1 METDNKE
8 LKEETT
14 KKEADK
20 KETES
25 KEETKQPVEETAVQ
39 KKKSKKWMGIVA
51 AVVAVILLA
60 YGGVAIY
67 YQSHFLNHTYINNS
81 DCSNMTAT
89 EVAAIM
95 DQQSQQLILRHLN
108 PIADMHHIILGKQ
121 YPRHKAKDGIFEN
134 QHQYGSKS
142 TQSGNQVERRL
153 INQYGNDDNDG
164 NTRKN
169 HLKDLYETFHRTIL

>member
-1 METDNKE
+1 MENDNKE

-39 KKKSKKWMGIVA
+39 KKKSKKWIGIVA

-95 DQQSQQLILRHLN
+95 IWFASLACWPQPD
-108 PIADMHHIILGKQ
+108 P
-121 YPRHKAKDGIFEN
+121 PW
-134 QHQYGSKS
+134 
-142 TQSGNQVERRL
+142 
-153 INQYGNDDNDG
+153 
-164 NTRKN
+164 
-169 HLKDLYETFHRTIL
+169 

>member
-39 KKKSKKWMGIVA
+39 KKKSKKWIGIVA

-89 EVAAIM
+89 EVAG
-95 DQQSQQLILRHLN
+95 DH
-108 PIADMHHIILGKQ
+108 
-121 YPRHKAKDGIFEN
+121 
-134 QHQYGSKS
+134 GSAV
-142 TQSGNQVERRL
+142 TAV
-153 INQYGNDDNDG
+153 
-164 NTRKN
+164 
-169 HLKDLYETFHRTIL
+169 

>member
-1 METDNKE
+1 MENDNKE

-39 KKKSKKWMGIVA
+39 KKKSKKWIGIVA

-89 EVAAIM
+89 EGY
-95 DQQSQQLILRHLN
+95 
-108 PIADMHHIILGKQ
+108 ADYMEREYAG
-121 YPRHKAKDGIFEN
+121 G
-134 QHQYGSKS
+134 
-142 TQSGNQVERRL
+142 SGNEGKRKAEKSKAAVRKSGKNDCRTGKRKQISARRMRAGTAR
-153 INQYGNDDNDG
+153 NSGAAG
-164 NTRKN
+164 GGKA
-169 HLKDLYETFHRTIL
+169 EG